1 MIKLNPA
8 LSAIT
13 ETNLTNEK
21 KCEIIAWAMAKTK
34 QPVTKGAIMGRVDKS
49 KYCLSNSWFRT
60 QNWLLQNQDKITKA
74 EETELLKVVY
84 S

>member
-8 LSAIT
+8 LSAII
-13 ETNLTNEK
+13 ETKLSDDK
-21 KCEIIAWAMAKTK
+21 KCEIIAWTMAKTNK
-34 QPVTKGAIMGRVDKS
+34 PITKRAIMSRVDKS
-49 KYCLSNSWFRT
+49 EYCLHNSWFRT